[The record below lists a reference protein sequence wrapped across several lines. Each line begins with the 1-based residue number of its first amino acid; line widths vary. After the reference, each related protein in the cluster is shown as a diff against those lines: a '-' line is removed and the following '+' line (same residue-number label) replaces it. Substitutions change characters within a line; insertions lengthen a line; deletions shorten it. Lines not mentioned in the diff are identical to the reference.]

1 MTMSLILGDN
11 VSSLNSLST
20 ALVADLQ
27 SRLHTASVEIGLT
40 VNTQGIDPQHSGSY
54 AYLVPPSDLVIENV

>member
-1 MTMSLILGDN
+1 MSLILGDN

-27 SRLHTASVEIGLT
+27 SRLHSASVEIGLT
-40 VNTQGIDPQHSGSY
+40 VNTHGIDPQHGGS
-54 AYLVPPSDLVIENV
+54 